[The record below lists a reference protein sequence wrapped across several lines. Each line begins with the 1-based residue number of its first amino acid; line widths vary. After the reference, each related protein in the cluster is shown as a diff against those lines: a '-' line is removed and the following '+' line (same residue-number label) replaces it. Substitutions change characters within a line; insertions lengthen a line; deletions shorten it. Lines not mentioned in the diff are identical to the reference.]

1 MAHSDGF
8 VVKRVHDYLGDSEV
22 LFSPHHFFSVVSTKS
37 S

>member
-8 VVKRVHDYLGDSEV
+8 VVKRMHDYLGDSEV
-22 LFSPHHFFSVVSTKS
+22 LFSSHNFFSLVSTKS